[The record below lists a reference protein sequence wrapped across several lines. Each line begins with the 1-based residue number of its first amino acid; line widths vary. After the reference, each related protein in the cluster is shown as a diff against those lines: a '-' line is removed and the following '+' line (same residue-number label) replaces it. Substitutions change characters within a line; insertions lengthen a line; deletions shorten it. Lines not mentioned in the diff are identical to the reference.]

1 MDGFLKKQFMGDNKG
16 EKDKEAKEP
25 DKTKETPAMDRAHRM
40 LCMPEEIDSLHEKLK
55 TIFREI
61 SMEFD
66 NKNHELKDV
75 NNRIK
80 ILEQEV
86 AVLRNQQENEQ

>member
-1 MDGFLKKQFMGDNKG
+1 
-16 EKDKEAKEP
+16 
-25 DKTKETPAMDRAHRM
+25 
-40 LCMPEEIDSLHEKLK
+40 
-55 TIFREI
+55 
-61 SMEFD
+61 MEFD

-86 AVLRNQQENEQ
+86 AALRNQQENEQ